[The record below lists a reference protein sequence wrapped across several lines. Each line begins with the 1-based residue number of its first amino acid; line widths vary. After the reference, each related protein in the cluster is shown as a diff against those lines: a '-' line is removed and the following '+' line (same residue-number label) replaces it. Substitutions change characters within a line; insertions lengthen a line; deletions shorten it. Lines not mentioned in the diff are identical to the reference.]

1 MINHTNAI
9 CRDGMKREEA
19 GERFVMCET
28 HPHKPTRCVCDVFN
42 ETSINVSCHRSQVE
56 FLIRFLPS

>member
-19 GERFVMCET
+19 GERFVMCE
-28 HPHKPTRCVCDVFN
+28 PTRCVCDVFN

-56 FLIRFLPS
+56 ILIGFLPS